1 MIDSEEFK
9 SLPYIPQYAEAAQNA
24 SFFPQVCGVAGMTEV
39 VQRELTS
46 MVAGEQDVETT
57 AANMQEQFQ
66 KILDSYN

>member
-1 MIDSEEFK
+1 
-9 SLPYIPQYAEAAQNA
+9 
-24 SFFPQVCGVAGMTEV
+24 MTEV